1 MAREGEAREPR
12 TPTRREFIFRPS
24 RHDLRSIIEWGM
36 GPPRASQ
43 PFMHLKLG
51 PVQENLLGDDG
62 RYHPDEGLIII
73 IIVITIIMKIP
84 FAMMA
89 AITPMKA

>member
-1 MAREGEAREPR
+1 MY
-12 TPTRREFIFRPS
+12 
-24 RHDLRSIIEWGM
+24 
-36 GPPRASQ
+36 
-43 PFMHLKLG
+43 LKLG
-51 PVQENLLGDDG
+51 PFQENLLGDDG

-84 FAMMA
+84 LAMMA